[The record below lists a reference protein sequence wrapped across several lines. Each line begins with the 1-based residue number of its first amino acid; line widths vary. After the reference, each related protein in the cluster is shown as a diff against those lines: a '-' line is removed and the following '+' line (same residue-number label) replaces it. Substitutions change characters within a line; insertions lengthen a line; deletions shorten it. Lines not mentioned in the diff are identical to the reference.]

1 MLDISKFV
9 LEIVRK
15 DTNLSWLNN
24 NYEKFVSLLIPQ
36 LKMLLENK
44 TFIVITD
51 SERHWFGEYIIS
63 SINLKVGKRPLLP
76 FFLLDNL
83 YPNISKAQKNDL
95 I

>member
-51 SERHWFGEYIIS
+51 S
-63 SINLKVGKRPLLP
+63 
-76 FFLLDNL
+76 
-83 YPNISKAQKNDL
+83 
-95 I
+95 